1 MVHNSCFSILTF
13 FHGIWHFNDQSPSV
27 SFVWWRFVEK
37 APTSHKACWTSCKNC
52 FDVKISGA
60 INFGRFKIHDD
71 EQDSIFRCRNFDKWT
86 PLSAA
91 PTRRSWKT
99 RFHAAKEWAPARTLS
114 YDLEESQGG
123 KTYSVLMIY
132 IDQMIDLEQIDELCT
147 VHKTVDIKC
156 VNEC

>member
-1 MVHNSCFSILTF
+1 V
-13 FHGIWHFNDQSPSV
+13 
-27 SFVWWRFVEK
+27 
-37 APTSHKACWTSCKNC
+37 APW
-52 FDVKISGA
+52 
-60 INFGRFKIHDD
+60 NFGRFKIHGD
-71 EQDSIFRCRNFDKWT
+71 EQDSIFRSRNFDKWT

-123 KTYSVLMIY
+123 KTYSVLKIY
-132 IDQMIDLEQIDELCT
+132 IDQMVDLEQIDELCT
-147 VHKTVDIKC
+147 VHKTVDIKY